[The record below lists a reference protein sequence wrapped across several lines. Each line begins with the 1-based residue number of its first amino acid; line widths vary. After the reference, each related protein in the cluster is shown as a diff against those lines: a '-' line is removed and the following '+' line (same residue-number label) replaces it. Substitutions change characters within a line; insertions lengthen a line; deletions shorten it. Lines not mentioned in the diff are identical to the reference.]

1 MKKKIM
7 LSIVC
12 VAAMVFNVSAGG
24 KLLDYVPSGVDGVVS
39 ISIKQ
44 IIDIPVFKEKRAT
57 DPQVKKQWA
66 EFENGLKEYG
76 MTVNDLPS
84 QALIFFSKDQKING
98 AVLKTTLTEQ
108 RFAEILKKAEQK
120 HKKTG
125 QNQEK
130 LYTTRKL
137 NGKTVYV
144 LNKNNE
150 LLSKAQMAK
159 MQGGKVPALTFLS
172 ADVAIVG
179 EDKMLD
185 KIVSAIKTNSATV
198 KRLLGKSSDVNRNAP
213 MWLVFRNTQPAATK
227 PGQRGGM
234 MDGITGLGLS
244 LDFTGAKKRDIGLDA
259 QISCRDTNAAAQMGM
274 QLQGMT
280 MMMSAMAFKDN
291 PQLGGE
297 VGKAIKVKASGSNV
311 AIKIGITEQLGNKL
325 QKYITQQQQKKSKK
339 RHLKSS
345 KK

>member
-12 VAAMVFNVSAGG
+12 VAAMIFNVNAGG
-24 KLLDYVPSGVDGVVS
+24 KLLDYVPAGVDGVVS

-44 IIDIPVFKEKRAT
+44 IIDIPVFKEKRTT
-57 DPQVKKQWA
+57 DPEVKKQWA
-66 EFENGLKEYG
+66 KFESGLKEYG

-98 AVLKTTLTEQ
+98 AVFKTTLSEQ
-108 RFAEILKKAEQK
+108 RFAEILNKAQQK
-120 HKKTG
+120 QK
-125 QNQEK
+125 N

-144 LNKNNE
+144 LNKNNK
-150 LLSKAQMAK
+150 LLSRAQLAK

-179 EDKMLD
+179 EDKILD
-185 KIVSAIKTNSATV
+185 NIVGAIKSNGATV
-198 KRLLGKSSDVNRNAP
+198 KRLLGKSADVNRKAP
-213 MWLVFRNTQPAATK
+213 IWLVFRNTKNAAAK
-227 PGQRGGM
+227 LGQRPDM

-244 LDFTGAKKRDIGLDA
+244 LDFTGAKKRDIGLNA
-259 QISCRDTNAAAQMGM
+259 QVSCRDTNAAAQMGM
-274 QLQGMT
+274 QLQGMV

-297 VGKAIKVKASGSNV
+297 VGQAIKVKTSGSNI

-325 QKYITQQQQKKSKK
+325 QKYIAQQ
-339 RHLKSS
+339 
-345 KK
+345 